1 MKEADRVKT
10 AFLHHMTDQ
19 MLPPVSKIENDV
31 EALEAHVAD
40 QQEEGIASLVLEIE
54 EQGKVVTGLLN
65 HLLEVSQAKEK
76 EDDV

>member
-19 MLPPVSKIENDV
+19 MIPPVSKIESDV
-31 EALEAHVAD
+31 ESLEAHVTD
-40 QQEEGIASLVLEIE
+40 QQEEGIASLVQEID